1 MRRRRDFNHEL
12 VLKGAWSG
20 WIRVLAISLGIA
32 CLANADPPQG
42 ASVEVGG
49 LIELADQPGS
59 MEFEVVTEDDGIRNG
74 PEYRGSTIYVPNGV
88 DGPAP
93 AVVVVPGYR
102 SREVSIKAWGPFLAS
117 HGFVTMTIG
126 TNRLAAFPFERGTAL
141 LDAIETLRIENHRSG
156 SPLEGR
162 IDLSRIAVAGWS
174 MGGGGAQ
181 HAAAR
186 DSRIA
191 AVVAFCPWHDGLKID
206 HESPLLVIAGETDFL
221 ARPEKHARRHFESVA
236 DPTPRLYF
244 EVRRAGHWVAND
256 PDQARGEVGR
266 AVLAWLKLHLERD
279 RRFDDVLDVKPP
291 SAVRYERRPSDEGE
305 RNGEDQM
312 PVESVESR

>member
-1 MRRRRDFNHEL
+1 MRRQRDSKAECGL
-12 VLKGAWSG
+12 VG
-20 WIRVLAISLGIA
+20 VSLGSILVVA
-32 CLANADPPQG
+32 LSLAVTCATYADPPERAGVDLGDLIERADQR
-42 ASVEVGG
+42 GG
-49 LIELADQPGS
+49 L
-59 MEFEVVTEDDGIRNG
+59 EFEVVTEDDGIRDG
-74 PEYRGSTIYVPNGV
+74 PGYRGSTIYVPSGL

-117 HGFVTMTIG
+117 HGLVTMTIG

-141 LDAIETLRIENHRSG
+141 LDAIETLRIENGRPG

-191 AVVAFCPWHDGLKID
+191 AVVAFCPWHDGSKID
-206 HESPLLVIAGETDFL
+206 HTAPLLVIAGETDFL
-221 ARPEKHARRHFESVA
+221 ARPERHARRHFRSVA
-236 DPTPRLYF
+236 DPTPRLYY
-244 EVRRAGHWVAND
+244 EVRRAGHWVGNA
-256 PDQARGEVGR
+256 PDHSRGEVGR
-266 AVLAWLKLHLERD
+266 AVLAWLKLHLEGD
-279 RRFDDVLDVKPP
+279 QRFDEVLDVEPP
-291 SAVRYERRPSDEGE
+291 SAVRYERKPSADGE
-305 RNGEDQM
+305 RNVEDRA
-312 PVESVESR
+312 PVEPAESR